1 MSQINPMLKAL
12 LEEMVNYPTRDNV
25 LPKYQIVLQKIEDI
39 FTKIRECS
47 NDELANQYFDQLQ
60 EIQSPLAVL
69 VFKENID
76 EYSRINKFVSD
87 FDRIDDLRLRKYMF
101 NAIKNEEYTLEKQ

>member
-1 MSQINPMLKAL
+1 MLKTL

-39 FTKIRECS
+39 FVQIKES
-47 NDELANQYFDQLQ
+47 KDEELANQYFDQLQ
-60 EIQSPLAVL
+60 EIQSPLAIL
-69 VFKENID
+69 VFKEKID

-87 FDRIDDLRLRKYMF
+87 FDRIDDFRLRKYMF
-101 NAIKNEEYTLEKQ
+101 NAIKNENYALDGEE